1 MTNKFLLFKPPSLL
15 WQPELRPV
23 PLCVLTEYLNILFCQ
38 VPVQAICLFSLE
50 LSIFSI
56 DVREFFMDSES
67 SVGYT
72 YYKYPPLARDFF
84 FTPQRASFND
94 PKFSVLV
101 PSNLCSFPLLLSA
114 FCVIFKQSV
123 PIPEAVSF
131 KGNFK

>member
-1 MTNKFLLFKPPSLL
+1 MFKPPGLL
-15 WQPELRPV
+15 WQPEELRPA
-23 PLCVLTEYLNILFCQ
+23 PLRVLTEYLNILFRQ
-38 VPVQAICLFSLE
+38 VPVQAICLFFIE

-56 DVREFFMDSES
+56 DVCEFFMYSES
-67 SVGYT
+67 PVGYM

-101 PSNLCSFPLLLSA
+101 PSNLCNFSLLVSA
-114 FCVIFKQSV
+114 FCVIFKQPF